1 MEKTYLIN
9 TLFFKREIFMQNVMK
24 KILCTGLAL
33 LLVCPNNI
41 AQASSVSIE
50 ENRTVSLP
58 NEVMQSDAGFF
69 EKKIYIIWMQVMY
82 VKTKKYRK
90 KSI

>member
-1 MEKTYLIN
+1 
-9 TLFFKREIFMQNVMK
+9 MQNVMK

-41 AQASSVSIE
+41 AQANSVNTE
-50 ENRTVSLP
+50 EHKTVALS
-58 NEVMQSDAGFF
+58 NEAMQSDAGFF
-69 EKKIYIIWMQVMY
+69 ALIYIIWKQIMY
-82 VKTKKYRK
+82 MRAKKYRK